1 VATAARANPKFAL
14 LAGLGDPATAE
25 VLGRGRDLHV
35 AKKVRLCTEGSKAG
49 QLFLLRSGRIKYG
62 RSTATGR
69 QTIIRLFTAGESFG
83 FAALLPEPLHYLG
96 TAEAMCPS
104 EVSVWSH
111 AQISQLSDRYPM
123 IRTNALQI
131 ALRVLGTLSDR
142 HSMLFEGDAT
152 HRIAKALI
160 DVARRSGEVGEQG
173 IDVRIT
179 TEDLGSL
186 ADASRFTVSRVLS
199 QWNKNGAVT
208 KQRERVCI
216 HSPEALISN

>member
-1 VATAARANPKFAL
+1 MAL
-14 LAGLGDPATAE
+14 LAGLGGAAIAD
-25 VLGRGRDLHV
+25 VLDHGRDLRV
-35 AKKVRLCTEGSKAG
+35 AKKARLCSEGNRAG
-49 QLFLLRSGRIKYG
+49 QLFLLRSGRIRYS
-62 RSTATGR
+62 RLTATGR

-111 AQISQLSDRYPM
+111 GQISLLCDRYPQ

-131 ALRVLGTLSDR
+131 ALRVLGALSDR
-142 HSMLFEGDAT
+142 HSMLFEGDAA
-152 HRIAKALI
+152 HRIAKVLI

-173 IDVRIT
+173 IEVRIT

-199 QWNKNGAVT
+199 QWNRSGAVT
-208 KQRERVCI
+208 KERERVRI
-216 HSPEALISN
+216 HSPEALLSS